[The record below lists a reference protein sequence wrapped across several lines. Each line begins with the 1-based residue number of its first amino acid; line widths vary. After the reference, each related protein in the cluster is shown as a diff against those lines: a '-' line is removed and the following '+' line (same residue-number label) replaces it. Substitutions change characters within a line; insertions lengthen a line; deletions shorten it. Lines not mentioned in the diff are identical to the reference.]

1 MRTQEVQKAVARSMA
16 PTGARRG
23 IRPAWTGPWAWAAAA
38 AAAMVMTVAGP
49 AAVTAAASSPTL
61 RLVVEPLH
69 PYAGTRAEIVAQVAP
84 ASLGRGGQLAATLVS
99 PSGASQ
105 SVSLARVQGGTPGT
119 WEGLAPVP
127 AKGAY
132 VMRLRYTNGATVL
145 TAQKRFQVVTGS
157 PFGSESSFI
166 VVVVV
171 LGGAWFLM
179 RRRRY

>member
-1 MRTQEVQKAVARSMA
+1 MR
-16 PTGARRG
+16 PG
-23 IRPAWTGPWAWAAAA
+23 WTGPWARAAAA
-38 AAAMVMTVAGP
+38 AAALVIAVGGP
-49 AAVTAAASSPTL
+49 AAGTAAASHTPSL

-69 PYAGTRAEIVAQVAP
+69 PFAGTRAEIVAQVGP
-84 ASLGRGGQLAATLVS
+84 ASVGRGGSLAATLVS

-127 AKGAY
+127 TKGPY
-132 VMRLRYTNGATVL
+132 TMRLRYTNGATVL
-145 TAQKRFQVVTGS
+145 TAEKRFQVVTGS
-157 PFGSESSFI
+157 PLGSKTSFI